1 MILVAGPPCGG
12 KTTYVRNRALPEDKT
27 LDYDDIVESLGKPRY
42 EAGPEIA
49 KQARRIWVASL
60 PMADWVI
67 WTAPRRRD
75 RGRFRAQ
82 FGAEVVVV
90 MASLTECLERAE
102 TRPPAWADHIHRWFA
117 MWEPSRSGQ
126 ETIIRTDRVAA

>member
-12 KTTYVRNRALPEDKT
+12 KTTYVAEHRTPGQNIVDF
-27 LDYDDIVESLGKPRY
+27 DDIVEMLGKPRY

-49 KQARRIWVASL
+49 EQARRIWVASL

-67 WTAPRRRD
+67 WTAPRRQD
-75 RGRFRAQ
+75 RGRFRGQ
-82 FGAEVVVV
+82 FGAQVVVV
-90 MASLTECLERAE
+90 MASMEECLDRAE
-102 TRPPAWADHIHRWFA
+102 SRPVVWQEHIRRWFA
-117 MWEPSRSGQ
+117 IWEPSRSGS